1 MRPSTKE
8 ALKTSLWIPVVV
20 AILTLGL
27 GIVISEV
34 QTKVGWLALLSAL
47 GICLG
52 IFFCAFYVLVR
63 KVCPISVDVVEGIT
77 RRMNQYVEKGA
88 VTWLLT
94 DKQLVEHERK
104 LSTPVPAKTY
114 ESAPCLA
121 RKPRRAERSTPAAQA
136 FKCTMRRRYRP
147 AGRSRRACCMT
158 TVDGIGG

>member
-94 DKQLVEHERK
+94 DKQLVEHERT
-104 LSTPVPAKTY
+104 LPVD
-114 ESAPCLA
+114 EIWLVSSDLA
-121 RKPRRAERSTPAAQA
+121 TDIPGSPYYDVVRQNLEKGV
-136 FKCTMRRRYRP
+136 RYRYFIP
-147 AGRSRRACCMT
+147 RSLAAEARASAT
-158 TVDGIGG
+158 